1 MPSHLSPAKL
11 KKKAFARAIVE
22 GKSAT
27 QAYKE
32 IAPNV
37 TQHTAEQNGH
47 RMLKNADVQEDIAR
61 RLSQITPEDVLTRI
75 DDLSRTGKPSDTV
88 KLRALEMLGNTRKV
102 NIFKDSTPTITNNTL
117 NVLDL
122 DELRRRLSESTGN
135 PQAHQIESHNI

>member
-1 MPSHLSPAKL
+1 MPPKLTPASIKH
-11 KKKAFARAIVE
+11 KRFAEGIVS

-27 QAYKE
+27 KAYREAYPQASQ
-32 IAPNV
+32 A
-37 TQHTAEQNGH
+37 TAEAEACH
-47 RMLKNADVQEDIAR
+47 LLEKPSVQEEIAR